1 MVLKSN
7 SRIYVA
13 GHRGLVGAAIIRRL
27 GLLGYRNII
36 TRSRQEAD
44 LTDPGQ
50 VAALFEET
58 RPEFVFVAA
67 ARVGGIQANN
77 VYRADFIYQNL
88 MIQNHLIHQSWK
100 HEVKKLLFL
109 GSSCIYPREC
119 PQPIKEEFL
128 LTGPL
133 EPTNRPYA
141 VAKIAGIEM
150 CRAYNSQHHTDFITA
165 MPTNLYGPGDNF
177 NLETSHV
184 LPALIA
190 RAHKA
195 KVEGRTR
202 LVVWG
207 SGSPMREFLFVDD
220 LAEACIFLMN
230 KDQTP
235 DLINVGSGQEVCIRE
250 LAELVCKVTG
260 FTGILEFDKNKP
272 DGTPRKLLDSGKLQ
286 ILGWRAETELQEGIE
301 STYAW
306 FTAHCEGNQAGEND

>member
-1 MVLKSN
+1 M
-7 SRIYVA
+7 A
-13 GHRGLVGAAIIRRL
+13 GHRGLVGAAIMRRL
-27 GLLGYRNII
+27 DLLGYRNII

-44 LTDPGQ
+44 LTDSGQ

-190 RAHKA
+190 RAHMA

-260 FTGILEFDKNKP
+260 FTGTLEFDKNKP

-286 ILGWRAETELQEGIE
+286 TLGWRAATELQEGIE

-306 FTAHCEGNQAGEND
+306 FTAQCVSGGAGESD